1 MSRGITAVLLGWL
14 TTAVHPFQQSRNIVN
29 YQSSIDSL
37 RNPFRFSTE
46 LLAKKK
52 GSKLISDDF
61 LSSLD
66 QFDETPSQTK
76 PTITAP
82 ATVKTIEV
90 VTEKEVFIDVASVE
104 AKVEGEENDVVKKKK
119 KKRDKSKKD
128 YFSNVD
134 LNDSKD
140 DESGEKEETV
150 HHANVIVC

>member
-1 MSRGITAVLLGWL
+1 MSRGFTAVLLGCL

-29 YQSSIDSL
+29 HHSSTETF

-66 QFDETPSQTK
+66 QFDETPSSTK

-82 ATVKTIEV
+82 AIVKSIEI
-90 VTEKEVFIDVASVE
+90 VTEKEIFIDVASVE

-140 DESGEKEETV
+140 GDSGKNERSMP
-150 HHANVIVC
+150 

>member
-1 MSRGITAVLLGWL
+1 MSWGIIAVLLGWL

-29 YQSSIDSL
+29 HHSSTEVV

-66 QFDETPSQTK
+66 QFDETPSSTK
-76 PTITAP
+76 PTVATP
-82 ATVKTIEV
+82 AVVKTMEV

-104 AKVEGEENDVVKKKK
+104 AKVEGEETDVVKKKK

-140 DESGEKEETV
+140 EEAGKNKEEMQ
-150 HHANVIVC
+150 

>member
-1 MSRGITAVLLGWL
+1 MSWGIVAVLLGWL
-14 TTAVHPFQQSRNIVN
+14 TSAVYPFQPSRNIVN
-29 YQSSIDSL
+29 HHSSVDTL
-37 RNPFRFSTE
+37 RNAFRFSTE

-66 QFDETPSQTK
+66 QFDETPSSTK
-76 PTITAP
+76 PTVTAP
-82 ATVKTIEV
+82 AIVKTIEV
-90 VTEKEVFIDVASVE
+90 VTEKEVFVDVASVE
-104 AKVEGEENDVVKKKK
+104 AKVEGEDNDVVKKKK

-140 DESGEKEETV
+140 EESGKNLW
-150 HHANVIVC
+150 HIK